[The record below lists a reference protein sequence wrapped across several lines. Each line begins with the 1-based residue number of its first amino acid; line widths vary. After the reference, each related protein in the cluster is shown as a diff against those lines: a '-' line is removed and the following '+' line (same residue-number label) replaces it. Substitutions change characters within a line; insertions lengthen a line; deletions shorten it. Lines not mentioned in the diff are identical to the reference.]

1 MVFIFLS
8 QNVRVEEELM
18 VAWSLGVGGD
28 QSVLKVPSASE
39 YFLPL
44 VDLLLSYHQ
53 LFPMYLPPVF
63 LTKLKSTL
71 LDTSEVDTKNLFSIK
86 IIKFILFFKN
96 VHPSQVCNWDV
107 FISQSFCFS
116 E

>member
-1 MVFIFLS
+1 MVFIFLA

-63 LTKLKSTL
+63 LAKLRSTL
-71 LDTSEVDTKNLFSIK
+71 LDTSDVDTKNLFSIK

-96 VHPSQVCNWDV
+96 VHPSQVCSWDV
-107 FISQSFCFS
+107 LSVILL
-116 E
+116 